1 MAALALINAGVLTD
15 NELMR
20 LAEKLNNA
28 TMRRIIGRALETS
41 KEGRFITEGRRMQ
54 ETYEPHLQAI
64 DELISYGDYACGGAR
79 LSGPE
84 GAKSF
89 VENGTK
95 RLPRFFPNCFRYKK
109 PGSDP
114 RFF

>member
-89 VENGTK
+89 VEKWDEATSPIFSK
-95 RLPRFFPNCFRYKK
+95 LLSIQKAWE
-109 PGSDP
+109 
-114 RFF
+114 